1 MDPNQTGRSSSTKK
15 WLIGCGIGCGAILVI
30 AALLVT
36 GAFFF
41 VRNLVEGFKD
51 SEALLET
58 LTERYGRITEFC
70 PQPEG
75 ALPADRIA
83 AFLKAREA
91 TDEVRDKIARSITLL
106 EDEGGE
112 IDVET
117 KGNVFQKLKMVFG
130 LIPQVAD
137 FFKARNQALLDVEMG
152 MGEYYY
158 IYAIA
163 YFSWLKKP
171 LADGTSL
178 SFTEGDEEFRIQ
190 DWDKEESSEVRMD
203 IALRRFRRML
213 LPMLRNQYEKLQEG
227 SFSDVSREWKLALA
241 DEIEAM
247 DSDRYRMVWQDGLP
261 SVISDS
267 LEPFREALEASYN
280 SILNTIEISLE
291 QR

>member
-1 MDPNQTGRSSSTKK
+1 MDPTQPGRSSTTKK
-15 WLIGCGIGCGAILVI
+15 WLIGCGIGCGAVLVI

-41 VRNLVEGFKD
+41 VRNLVDGFKD

-70 PQPEG
+70 PYPKG

-83 AFLKAREA
+83 AFLEARGA
-91 TDEVRDKIARSITLL
+91 TAEVRDEIARSITLL
-106 EDEGGE
+106 EGEGGE
-112 IDVET
+112 LDMES
-117 KGNVFQKLKMVFG
+117 KGNVLQKLKMVFG
-130 LIPQVAD
+130 LIPQIAD
-137 FFKARNQALLDVEMG
+137 FYKARNQALLDVEMG

-171 LADGTSL
+171 VADGTA
-178 SFTEGDEEFRIQ
+178 FDIIGDDEEVRIQ
-190 DWDKEESSEVRMD
+190 DWDNEESEEVRLD

-213 LPMLRNQYEKLQEG
+213 LPMLQNQYEKLQEG
-227 SFSDVSREWKLALA
+227 SYPAAPDEWKIALA
-241 DEIEAM
+241 EEIEAM
-247 DSDRYRMVWQDGLP
+247 DSDRYRMAWQDGLP
-261 SVISDS
+261 SIISDS
-267 LEPFREALEASYN
+267 LEPFRAALEGSYHSLLN
-280 SILNTIEISLE
+280 SFEISNV

>member
-1 MDPNQTGRSSSTKK
+1 MDPNQTGRSSTTKK

-36 GAFFF
+36 GAYFF

-75 ALPADRIA
+75 AIPADRIA
-83 AFLKAREA
+83 AFLEAREA
-91 TDEVRDKIARSITLL
+91 TDEVRNMIARSITLL
-106 EDEGGE
+106 EDEGE
-112 IDVET
+112 KIDVET

-130 LIPQVAD
+130 LVPQIAD
-137 FFKARNQALLDVEMG
+137 FFKARNQALLDVDMG

-163 YFSWLKKP
+163 YFSWLEKP
-171 LADGTSL
+171 LADGTSF
-178 SFTEGDEEFRIQ
+178 SITGGDDEFRIQ
-190 DWDKEESSEVRMD
+190 DWENEESSEVRLD
-203 IALRRFRRML
+203 IVLRRFRRML
-213 LPMLRNQYEKLQEG
+213 LPMLRNQYEKLQEETYPNA
-227 SFSDVSREWKLALA
+227 SAEWKTALA

-247 DSDRYRMVWQDGLP
+247 DSDRHRMVWQDGLP
-261 SVISDS
+261 SVISAS
-267 LEPFREALEASYN
+267 LEPFRGALEASYN